1 MSAQPGLPPGRALFA
16 YLHMLAGERPD
27 GRFLDIR
34 WMTRAGM
41 RRQFVPAAHLASAAR
56 LIERLAPH
64 HDVYVGIALRS
75 TARQGGRRAIA
86 NAHLLHVDCDTPA
99 ASDRLAT
106 FQPASMLIASGTPG
120 HLHAYWQLQT
130 SHPGEQVEAANR
142 LLAVHLAADVR
153 SADLARVLRP
163 PASLNHKHTPPAE
176 VTLLTHHPER
186 LYALSE
192 LTVALPDPPPRLRV
206 QPHRPNSPDP
216 LRAIPAATYVQ
227 ILTGAQPNAAGK
239 LLCPFHAEQT
249 PSLQLY
255 PDNTWFCFGCRQ
267 GGSIYDFA
275 ATCWR
280 LPTKGVAFGLLH
292 RRLVRVFDSHLAVR

>member
-1 MSAQPGLPPGRALFA
+1 
-16 YLHMLAGERPD
+16 MLAGERPD
-27 GRFLDIR
+27 GRFFDIR

-41 RRQFVPAAHLASAAR
+41 RRQFVPVAHLASAAR
-56 LIERLAPH
+56 LIERLAPR
-64 HDVYVGIALRS
+64 HDVYVGVALRS

-120 HLHAYWQLQT
+120 HLHAYWQLH
-130 SHPGEQVEAANR
+130 HPVAGDQAEAADR
-142 LLAVHLAADVR
+142 RLAVHLAADLR

-163 PASLNHKHTPPAE
+163 PGSLNHKHTPPAE
-176 VTLLTHHPER
+176 VTLLAHHPER
-186 LYALSE
+186 RYALSE
-192 LTVALPDPPPRLRV
+192 LTVALPDPPLRLRV
-206 QPHRPNSPDP
+206 QPHRPSSPDP

-227 ILTGAQPNAAGK
+227 ILTGARPNEAGK

-255 PDNTWFCFGCRQ
+255 PDNTWFCFGCRR

-275 ATCWR
+275 ARLWR
-280 LPTKGVAFGLLH
+280 IMPRGENFIILRA
-292 RRLVRVFDSHLAVR
+292 RLAATMAGDPRV